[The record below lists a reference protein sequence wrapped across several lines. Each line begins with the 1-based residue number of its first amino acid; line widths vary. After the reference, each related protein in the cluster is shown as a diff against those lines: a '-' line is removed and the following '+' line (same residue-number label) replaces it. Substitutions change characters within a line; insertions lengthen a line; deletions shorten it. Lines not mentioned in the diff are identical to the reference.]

1 VGEGF
6 DGGMMFITSCVH
18 CGEKVRLTT
27 GYVPVGWVCPFCNN
41 KGSLNPEETVTAPLA
56 DIQCARC
63 KSQQSETNL
72 MKKIGGDYL
81 CPACVQILAERA
93 DKVTFTSGA
102 QSSGV
107 MPAYHLCPFD
117 DFLPRLAARYQLG
130 RDKGYALD
138 NWRKGLEDDAY
149 VADRLNHGLQHMM
162 NAVQKITRGDYTN
175 GEDDDLAG
183 AMWAIVFGMA
193 AQKARGGVK

>member
-1 VGEGF
+1 MV
-6 DGGMMFITSCVH
+6 
-18 CGEKVRLTT
+18 CGKC
-27 GYVPVGWVCPFCNN
+27 GSMVPEIIQTPQGDRCPKCYY
-41 KGSLNPEETVTAPLA
+41 ETK
-56 DIQCARC
+56 D
-63 KSQQSETNL
+63 
-72 MKKIGGDYL
+72 
-81 CPACVQILAERA
+81 

-117 DFLPRLAARYQLG
+117 DCLPRLAARYQLG

-138 NWRKGLEDDAY
+138 NWRKGLTDDAY
-149 VADRLNHGLQHMM
+149 VADRLNHGLQHFM

-183 AMWAIVFGMA
+183 AMWSIVFAMA
-193 AQKARGGVK
+193 AQKVRGGVK